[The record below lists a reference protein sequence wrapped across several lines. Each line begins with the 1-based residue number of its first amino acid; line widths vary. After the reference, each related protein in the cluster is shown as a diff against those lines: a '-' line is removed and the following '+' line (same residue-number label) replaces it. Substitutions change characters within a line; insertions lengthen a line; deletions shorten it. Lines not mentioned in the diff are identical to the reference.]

1 MTPPGAPGKDPVRGP
16 GRDSVSMA
24 PQGRALATTFGPV
37 TWEPTS
43 NRGPTDIADGG
54 VEPELN
60 AEELRVL
67 ACLIE
72 KGHTTPDQYP
82 LSTNALAAAC
92 SQKTSRDPVV
102 DYSTQLVDR
111 TLQLLRDGGWARS
124 KRAAGERTFK
134 HRHVVDERLGLGV
147 PEQAVVAVLALRG
160 PQSPGELKTRTE
172 RYHPFADLDEV
183 EAVLAG
189 LATRPEPLA
198 RNVGRA
204 PGQSQDRWIQLLG
217 PTPGG
222 ATPGAGDVEV
232 SPAAA
237 GAPTPAAGVGP
248 GPEGEAT
255 RSPEPGELDRLRQR
269 VAELEARM
277 ARLEDE
283 LGL

>member
-1 MTPPGAPGKDPVRGP
+1 MSEGP
-16 GRDSVSMA
+16 GQDSASVA
-24 PQGRALATTFGPV
+24 PHGRTTATTFVPV
-37 TWEPTS
+37 TWETTS
-43 NRGPTDIADGG
+43 NTGPADGADVG
-54 VEPELN
+54 AEPELN

-72 KGHTTPDQYP
+72 KCHTTPDQYP

-183 EAVLAG
+183 EEVLDR
-189 LATRPEPLA
+189 LAARPEPLT

-204 PGQSQDRWIQLLG
+204 PGQSQDRWVQLLG
-217 PTPGG
+217 PAPGG
-222 ATPGAGDVEV
+222 GGPEVAGEAGA
-232 SPAAA
+232 PAAA
-237 GAPTPAAGVGP
+237 APAPTPSVAVAPDVDAA
-248 GPEGEAT
+248 
-255 RSPEPGELDRLRQR
+255 RSPDSGELDRLRELA
-269 VAELEARM
+269 AELEARM
-277 ARLEDE
+277 ARLEGE